1 MNRKGGEGREGKG
14 KGGTEGAREKN
25 LTIEGWGVWVEKNL
39 NSFEHPIWGLSW
51 VSFDP
56 KSLKIK
62 KIGWYVYCLLFTI

>member
-1 MNRKGGEGREGKG
+1 
-14 KGGTEGAREKN
+14 